1 MKSHFNPSAYLP
13 EPMTKLALRLES
25 EGHPTYWV
33 GEDLSRAVL
42 NQTPVRF
49 SFLTTATSQQIL
61 KSLPSAVP
69 TRSLGRSFVVPTSA
83 GPVDLAPLGAGHT
96 LEDNLSRRGF
106 TLLGLAWR
114 PADQEGTDV
123 QNGMRDLQDGH
134 LRCMGAPITDL
145 SQAPARAL
153 QAACLAAEYRLTV
166 DPSLQ
171 SAMGLAFK
179 DQSEGIP
186 KPELRSHLNR
196 LLLIP
201 DPTPGVD
208 LLRSTGIERQL
219 GLGQGGDSAR
229 LMALSPIDLGL
240 RWMIWLRNGRGTR
253 PLRKLGTGLDLTRR
267 IQNLL
272 AAHPIEERFPQ
283 RRGRSLRKWCARLGD
298 EDCEKLV
305 ELRKN
310 ELKRHPNGQD
320 SESQIRLKTLIGAI
334 AEESAEIEAGQ
345 KAIKPLLGGREIMD
359 LLNLPPGPEVGAAL
373 LFMKEKIESD
383 PTQNNPSTLT
393 ELLKSWAAEK
403 KHA

>member
-1 MKSHFNPSAYLP
+1 
-13 EPMTKLALRLES
+13 
-25 EGHPTYWV
+25 
-33 GEDLSRAVL
+33 
-42 NQTPVRF
+42 
-49 SFLTTATSQQIL
+49 
-61 KSLPSAVP
+61 
-69 TRSLGRSFVVPTSA
+69 
-83 GPVDLAPLGAGHT
+83 
-96 LEDNLSRRGF
+96 
-106 TLLGLAWR
+106 
-114 PADQEGTDV
+114 
-123 QNGMRDLQDGH
+123 
-134 LRCMGAPITDL
+134 
-145 SQAPARAL
+145 
-153 QAACLAAEYRLTV
+153 
-166 DPSLQ
+166 
-171 SAMGLAFK
+171 
-179 DQSEGIP
+179 
-186 KPELRSHLNR
+186 
-196 LLLIP
+196 
-201 DPTPGVD
+201 
-208 LLRSTGIERQL
+208 
-219 GLGQGGDSAR
+219 
-229 LMALSPIDLGL
+229 MALSPIDLGL

-283 RRGRSLRKWCARLGD
+283 RRGPSLRKWCARLGD

-310 ELKRHPNGQD
+310 ELERHPNGQD
-320 SESQIRLKTLIGAI
+320 SESQIRLKTLIGVI